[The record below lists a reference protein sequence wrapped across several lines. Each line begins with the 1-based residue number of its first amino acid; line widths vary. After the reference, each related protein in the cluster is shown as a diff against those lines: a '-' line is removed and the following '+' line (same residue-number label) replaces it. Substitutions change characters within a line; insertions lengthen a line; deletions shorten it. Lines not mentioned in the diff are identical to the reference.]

1 MKTKLYSLML
11 ACAAIPLFSQV
22 GINTATPT
30 ATLDV
35 NGTLKVRDVPAATA
49 LPGYQVLA
57 VNQGTTQVFSMD
69 PAILI
74 AASGTNTTVYNA
86 RKTTGVNIL
95 NLGVL
100 PSDFQPVNFLQADR
114 TIGSAALFTNA
125 DGSYNIPS
133 TGVYAVGFAF
143 RYGTGLQ
150 ASLLS
155 GAPGIGI
162 ARTRSA
168 VTTLIDTRPFS
179 GINLALAI
187 NITFSD
193 SSINSLYSFQAGDKI
208 SFGLVDTGN
217 ISVGLLGSS
226 VASFYVYKV
235 SN

>member
-11 ACAAIPLFSQV
+11 ACATVPLFSQV
-22 GINTATPT
+22 GINTSTPA

-35 NGTLKVRDVPAATA
+35 NGTLKVRDIPAATA

-57 VNQGTTQVFSMD
+57 VNQGTTQVFSVD
-69 PAILI
+69 PALLS
-74 AASGTNTTVYNA
+74 AAAGTNSTVYNA
-86 RKTTGVNIL
+86 RKSTGLNIL
-95 NLGVL
+95 SLGVL
-100 PSDFQPVNFLQADR
+100 PGSFQPVNFVTTDR
-114 TIGSAALFTNA
+114 TIGSAALFTDA
-125 DGSYNIPS
+125 DGSYTIPS
-133 TGVYAVGFAF
+133 AGVYAVGFAF

-162 ARTRSA
+162 ARTRAA

-179 GINLALAI
+179 GVNLALAI

-193 SSINSLYSFQAGDKI
+193 SSINSLYSFQAGDKV

-226 VASFYVYKV
+226 IASFYIYKV

>member
-11 ACAAIPLFSQV
+11 ACTALPLFSQV
-22 GINTATPT
+22 GINTASPT

-35 NGTLKVRDVPAATA
+35 NGTLKVRDTPAATA

-69 PAILI
+69 PALLTG
-74 AASGTNTTVYNA
+74 ASATNTTVYNA
-86 RKTTGVNIL
+86 RKATGINIL
-95 NLGVL
+95 NLGTL

-155 GAPGIGI
+155 GAPGIAI

>member
-57 VNQGTTQVFSMD
+57 VNQGTTQVFSVD

-86 RKTTGVNIL
+86 KKTTGINIL

-100 PSDFQPVNFLQADR
+100 PSDFQPVNFVQADR
-114 TIGSAALFTNA
+114 TIGTATLFTNA

-133 TGVYAVGFAF
+133 AGVYAVGFSF

-155 GAPGIGI
+155 GAPGIAI

-226 VASFYVYKV
+226 VTSFYIYKV